1 MVLSLVK
8 LNFLKLPND
17 IKILIISES
26 IDVEDSSGTKGRVAL
41 IKNLHK
47 IGYNVVV
54 YHYTRKEIQL
64 PGISCFSIK
73 EKRWTGLFLL
83 SRIERYLRYIFKIEL
98 NKPLEKMFG
107 FSFTLFN
114 DRNSIV
120 SAIRNI
126 DDFDPDLI
134 FTLSKGGSF
143 RPHHALLKMPELH
156 KKWVAYIH
164 DPYPMHLYPRP
175 YAWVEPGYMQ
185 KWEFIQE
192 ISRRATFSAFP
203 SQLLKEWMGSYFSG
217 FLESGIIIPH
227 QIFETQINEVEFPE
241 YFDPSKFNL
250 LHAGSLLEPRNPK
263 ALVTAFKCVLN
274 KFPEAKDQ
282 MRLLFLGGNNVFT
295 SWLKIESESCS
306 SIIVSNG
313 YVPFDNVIG
322 MQNCASVNVI
332 LEAKSEISP
341 FLPGKFP
348 HCIEAEKPILLLG
361 PNYSET
367 KRLLGN
373 NYEYWSEIDDI
384 DRIATIIESLYL
396 QRNSKGA
403 AFVRSD
409 LKDYLS
415 EKYLKEVVDSL
426 IDKS

>member
-1 MVLSLVK
+1 M
-8 LNFLKLPND
+8 KLPKD

-47 IGYNVVV
+47 IGYNIVV

-64 PGISCFSIK
+64 SGIPCFAIK

-83 SRIERYLRYIFKIEL
+83 SRLERYLRSIFKIEL
-98 NKPLEKMFG
+98 NKPLEKIFG

-120 SAIRNI
+120 SAIQNI
-126 DDFDPDLI
+126 NNFEPDLI

-185 KWEFIQE
+185 KWKFIQE
-192 ISRRATFSAFP
+192 ISKKSAFSAFP
-203 SQLLKEWMGSYFSG
+203 SQLLKEWMGSYFSD

-227 QIFETQINEVEFPE
+227 QILESQINEVHFPE

-250 LHAGSLLEPRNPK
+250 LHAGNLLEPRNPK
-263 ALVTAFKCVLN
+263 ALVTAFKSVLK
-274 KFPEAKDQ
+274 KFPEAEDH
-282 MRLLFLGGNNVFT
+282 MRLLFLGSSNVFT
-295 SWLKIESESCS
+295 SWLKKESEGCN
-306 SIIVSNG
+306 SIVVSNG
-313 YVPFDNVIG
+313 YVTFDTVLK
-322 MQNCASVNVI
+322 MQNCTSVNVI

-348 HCIEAEKPILLLG
+348 HCINAEKPILLLG
-361 PNYSET
+361 PHNSES
-367 KRLLGN
+367 KRLLGE
-373 NYEYWSEIDDI
+373 NYEYWAEIDDV

-396 QRNSKGA
+396 LRNVEDA
-403 AFVRSD
+403 TFVRSD

-426 IDKS
+426 ICKS